1 MKDFPSVWAALSLPL
16 MAAFFA
22 VYAATRPLGVSL
34 WRSAAKCGATF
45 VAVAT
50 AVLGAV
56 LYGSGAA
63 GWLLVLALA
72 LCCAADFLIER
83 SFAAGVAVFGL
94 AHAAFIAYI
103 LGAARPVWASL
114 PLGLA
119 LFLAAGIL
127 FYRELRA
134 LGGKGAALAA
144 ALPFTAGPRYGGFAL
159 GAAAFAVSDVFVAK
173 DALSGANDRQRNGA
187 LLLYY
192 LAVYAM
198 AFVQLSSA

>member
-114 PLGLA
+114 PLGLN
-119 LFLAAGIL
+119 
-127 FYRELRA
+127 LRNYTPPSA
-134 LGGKGAALAA
+134 FAAL
-144 ALPFTAGPRYGGFAL
+144 
-159 GAAAFAVSDVFVAK
+159 S
-173 DALSGANDRQRNGA
+173 
-187 LLLYY
+187 
-192 LAVYAM
+192 
-198 AFVQLSSA
+198 

>member
-63 GWLLVLALA
+63 GWLLVLALT

-119 LFLAAGIL
+119 LFLAAS
-127 FYRELRA
+127 
-134 LGGKGAALAA
+134 
-144 ALPFTAGPRYGGFAL
+144 TAG
-159 GAAAFAVSDVFVAK
+159 
-173 DALSGANDRQRNGA
+173 
-187 LLLYY
+187 
-192 LAVYAM
+192 
-198 AFVQLSSA
+198 